1 MRSAECRH
9 RVANLDGTL
18 MNLEKFSKIAESL
31 RQYRRAELKDFE
43 LETNGKPVDQ
53 LYVDP
58 LPGEAVLKSV
68 LSGNTTFLLGRKG
81 TGKSTV
87 FARAQ
92 SMLRDRKEIISVY
105 IDVKSIYD
113 VIDAVDISGIDL
125 AANNI
130 SHVAYRSHMLRKVML
145 GKVIAGLLK
154 EIGTACER
162 LSLWDRWLSGVKRQ
176 YEDLIASLSA
186 LEHSIKSA
194 KLEQHEIPVLQ
205 KISHQLRIKKQQE
218 NSQKIDQSANGAVK
232 VSSAKAELS
241 ANISESITDFDKTLD
256 DSDFYNEY
264 SDVVVKSFPFADIIE
279 DIQGLIA
286 GAGLARLV
294 AFFDDFSELSF
305 IDQRLFVDVVLSP
318 LNNSSNEAVKLKVA
332 GYPGRV
338 YYGKIDPGKADTIS
352 LDFSDLYEASEVQEM
367 ERSASSY
374 AARLLETRFKV
385 FGEDLA
391 SYFEFSSDTA
401 REDVMRL
408 MFQASFN
415 VPRIMGH
422 LLHILYLDRV
432 SKGQKIT
439 TASIRLAS
447 RKYYEN
453 TISKYFDRLNR
464 YALEPFENKLDR
476 HNQSQLLNCLINEAK
491 DVKRRIISKEVGG
504 DYFSSLGSNPPT
516 SHFTVSPG
524 LEDMLSS
531 LESNFFVSRYKKMR
545 AKDNREVIA
554 YSLFLGLCESERMS
568 WGYPEG
574 RPFRHYFQQRCF
586 EYTRAIHQFLSSN
599 QTIRCDTC
607 GMCHSMDNRDKF
619 EFFKWRCPDC
629 REGTCSVVNLSDD
642 FKEEVARLDKDIMLE
657 PIELEIISALNDE
670 QRDMRAGEISALID
684 TTHQMV
690 GRRTSKLKDMGLVD
704 KEPDS
709 DGKMRSR
716 LTSRC
721 EATYFGSAD
730 H

>member
-1 MRSAECRH
+1 ME
-9 RVANLDGTL
+9 
-18 MNLEKFSKIAESL
+18 LEKFSKIAESL
-31 RQYRRAELKDFE
+31 RQYRRAELRDFE
-43 LETNGKPVDQ
+43 TEAGTKPVDV

-58 LPGEAVLKSV
+58 LPGDAVLQSV
-68 LSGNTTFLLGRKG
+68 LSSNTTFLLGRKG

-92 SMLRDRKEIISVY
+92 SLLRERKDIISVY
-105 IDVKSIYD
+105 IDVKSLYD
-113 VIDAVDISGIDL
+113 VVDAVDISSEDLVAHGI
-125 AANNI
+125 
-130 SHVAYRSHMLRKVML
+130 SPSAYRSHMLRKVML
-145 GKVIAGLLK
+145 GKIIAELLK
-154 EIGTACER
+154 EIGAACER
-162 LSLWDRWLSGVKRQ
+162 LSIWDRWNGTKRQ
-176 YEDLIASLSA
+176 YDELIASLSEIRNRIKGTK
-186 LEHSIKSA
+186 LEH
-194 KLEQHEIPVLQ
+194 HEIPVLQ
-205 KISHQLRIKKQQE
+205 KITRQLRIKQQLE
-218 NSQKIDQSANGAVK
+218 T
-232 VSSAKAELS
+232 SAKRDQTVKASGKISPTKPEFTAEATDSLS
-241 ANISESITDFDKTLD
+241 DFDKTLD
-256 DSDFYNEY
+256 DSDVYNEY
-264 SDVVVKSFPFADIIE
+264 SDVVLKSFPFAEIIQ
-279 DIQGLIA
+279 DIQSLIFE
-286 GAGLARLV
+286 AGLVRLV

-352 LDFSDLYEASEVQEM
+352 LDFSDLYEANEMQEM
-367 ERSASSY
+367 ERSATSY
-374 AARLLETRFKV
+374 ASRLLDTRFRV
-385 FGEDLA
+385 FGADLA
-391 SYFEFSSDTA
+391 TYFDFSSDTT
-401 REDVMRL
+401 REDIMRL

-422 LLHILYLDRV
+422 LLHLLYLDRV
-432 SKGQKIT
+432 SRSQKIT
-439 TASIRLAS
+439 AASIRLAS

-476 HNQSQLLNCLINEAK
+476 HNQSQLLACLINEAK
-491 DVKRRIISKEVGG
+491 DVKRRIISREVGG
-504 DYFSSLGSNPPT
+504 DYFDGLGSNPPT

-545 AKDNREVIA
+545 SKDNREVIA

-574 RPFRHYFQQRCF
+574 RRFRHYFHQRCF
-586 EYTRAIHQFLSSN
+586 EYTRAVHQFLSNN
-599 QTIRCDTC
+599 QTIRCGNC
-607 GMCHSMDNRDKF
+607 GTCHSMENREKF

-629 REGTCSVVNLSDD
+629 QEGLCAITNLSED
-642 FKEEVARLDKDIMLE
+642 FKDEVARLDKDIMLE
-657 PIELEIISALNDE
+657 PVELDIISTLNEE

-690 GRRTSKLKDMGLVD
+690 GRRTSKLKEMGLVD
-704 KEPDS
+704 KEPDIE
-709 DGKMRSR
+709 GKMRNK

-721 EATYFGSAD
+721 EMTYFSRPID
-730 H
+730 N

>member
-1 MRSAECRH
+1 
-9 RVANLDGTL
+9 
-18 MNLEKFSKIAESL
+18 MNLVKFSKIAESL

-43 LETNGKPVDQ
+43 AETGGKPVDQ

-58 LPGEAVLKSV
+58 LPGDAVLQSV
-68 LSGNTTFLLGRKG
+68 LSSNTTFLLGRKG

-92 SMLRDRKEIISVY
+92 SVLRERKDIISLY

-113 VIDAVDISGIDL
+113 VMDAIDATGVDL
-125 AANNI
+125 ASHGI
-130 SHVAYRSHMLRKVML
+130 SPTAYRSHMLRKVML
-145 GKVIAGLLK
+145 GKVIAELLK
-154 EIGTACER
+154 EIGAACER
-162 LSLWDRWLSGVKRQ
+162 LSIWDRWTGVKRQ
-176 YEDLIASLSA
+176 YQDLISSLSA
-186 LEHSIKSA
+186 LETKIKSA

-205 KISHQLRIKKQQE
+205 RISHQLRMKKQHE
-218 NSQKIDQSANGAVK
+218 NSQKVAHAEKGHIKASPTK
-232 VSSAKAELS
+232 VEAGVEASDSL
-241 ANISESITDFDKTLD
+241 TDFDKTLD

-264 SDVVVKSFPFADIIE
+264 SDVVVKSFPFSEIIE

-294 AFFDDFSELSF
+294 VFFDDFSELSF
-305 IDQRLFVDVVLSP
+305 VDQRLFVDVVLSP
-318 LNNSSNEAVKLKVA
+318 LNNSSNETVKLKVA

-352 LDFSDLYEASEVQEM
+352 LDFSDLYETSEVQEM

-374 AARLLETRFKV
+374 ASRLLDTRFRA
-385 FGEDLA
+385 FGEDLTN
-391 SYFEFSSDTA
+391 YFEFSSETTK
-401 REDVMRL
+401 EDMMKL

-422 LLHILYLDRV
+422 LLHILYLDRI
-432 SKGQKIT
+432 SKSQKIT
-439 TASIRLAS
+439 ASSIRLAS

-476 HNQSQLLNCLINEAK
+476 HNQNQLLSCLINEAK

-504 DYFSSLGSNPPT
+504 DYFSTLGSNPPT
-516 SHFTVSPG
+516 SHFTVSPN

-545 AKDNREVIA
+545 AKDNKEVIA
-554 YSLFLGLCESERMS
+554 YALFLGLCESERMS

-586 EYTRAIHQFLSSN
+586 EYTRAIRQFLSSN

-607 GMCHSMDNRDKF
+607 GTCHSMDNREKF

-629 REGTCSVVNLSDD
+629 REGTCAVANLSDD
-642 FKEEVARLDKDIMLE
+642 FREEVARLDKDIMLE
-657 PIELEIISALNDE
+657 PIELEILSTLNEE
-670 QRDMRAGEISALID
+670 QREMRAGEISALID

-704 KEPDS
+704 KEPDIE
-709 DGKMRSR
+709 GRMRSR
-716 LTSRC
+716 LTSRG
-721 EATYFGSAD
+721 ESTYFSD
-730 H
+730 